1 MSKHDII
8 MRSGEG
14 DRFARY
20 LLQIDEKPWYIPT
33 KTREFLIARADYTC
47 AICGRKGDFGAFHI
61 DHILP
66 VDRGGTCLLENLQV
80 LCRTCNLQKSN
91 HVLDPRSYTLGYVR
105 SYSMASEREIA
116 NRILEAVERS
126 ET

>member
-20 LLQIDEKPWYIPT
+20 LLQIDEKPWYIPA
-33 KTREFLIARADYTC
+33 KTREFLIVKANYTC
-47 AICGRKGDFGAFHI
+47 AICGRIGEMSAFHI

-66 VDRGGTCLLENLQV
+66 VDRGGTCLYENLQV

-91 HVLDPRSYTLGYVR
+91 HYLDPASYDMGYVR
-105 SYSMASEREIA
+105 SYSISSEREIL
-116 NRILEAVERS
+116 NRVLDAVERG